1 MTIIPKFR
9 RKEPT
14 ARTGTMTVIE
24 HLEELRHRIVVSSG
38 AILAGAVGG
47 WFLYERVISFMQ
59 HPYCQY
65 VLSVPPAQRP
75 IGGGCKLIFN
85 GLLDGMLVKIQIVF
99 YLGCVLALPIL
110 LYQLWAF
117 IVPGLHE
124 RERKMVVPFI
134 VSSVVLFAAG
144 GAVAI
149 ITLPKALQ
157 FLLGFA
163 GTKFASPLISV
174 TQYVTFYVLVT
185 IAFGVSFLFPVI
197 LVFLEIVGVLHTA
210 QLRKVRRFAILGIAI
225 FAAVITPSSDPY
237 TMLALMIP
245 MVLFY
250 EAAIIIGR
258 LMKK

>member
-1 MTIIPKFR
+1 MTVIPKFR
-9 RKEPT
+9 RKEPQ
-14 ARTGTMTVIE
+14 ARTGTMTVMQ
-24 HLEELRHRIVVSSG
+24 HLEELRHRIVMSSI

-47 WFLYERVISFMQ
+47 WFLYKPVITFMRR
-59 HPYCQY
+59 PYCQY
-65 VLSVPPAQRP
+65 VLSVPKAQQP
-75 IGGGCKLIFN
+75 IGGCKLIFT

-99 YLGCVLALPIL
+99 YLGCVLALPVL
-110 LYQLWAF
+110 LYQLWSF
-117 IVPGLHE
+117 IVPGLHQ

-134 VSSVVLFAAG
+134 ASSVVLFAAG

-149 ITLPKALQ
+149 ITLPKALA

-163 GTKFASPLISV
+163 GPNIASPLISV
-174 TQYVTFYVLVT
+174 TQYVTFYMLVA
-185 IAFGVSFLFPVI
+185 IAFGVSFLFPVV
-197 LVFLEIVGVLHTA
+197 LVFLEMVGVLKSA
-210 QLRKVRRFAILGIAI
+210 QLRKVRRYSILGISI

-258 LMKK
+258 IMKK

>member
-9 RKEPT
+9 RKAPP
-14 ARTGTMTVIE
+14 ARTGTMTVME
-24 HLEELRHRIVVSSG
+24 HLGELRHRIVVASI
-38 AILAGAVGG
+38 AILAGAVVG
-47 WFLYERVISFMQ
+47 WFLYGPVISFMQ
-59 HPYCQY
+59 RPYCEY
-65 VLSVPPAQRP
+65 VGSVPEAQQP
-75 IGGGCKLIFN
+75 IGGCKLIFT

-117 IVPGLHE
+117 IVPGLHD

-134 VSSVVLFAAG
+134 ASSVVLFAAG

-163 GTKFASPLISV
+163 GPDIASPLISI
-174 TQYVTFYVLVT
+174 TQYVTFYVLVA
-185 IAFGVSFLFPVI
+185 IAFGVSFLFPVV
-197 LVFLEIVGVLHTA
+197 LVFLEIVGVLNSL

>member
-1 MTIIPKFR
+1 MTVIPKFR

-14 ARTGTMTVIE
+14 VRTGTMTVME
-24 HLEELRHRIVVSSG
+24 HLEELRKRIVISAF
-38 AILAGAVGG
+38 AILGGAVGG
-47 WFLYERVISFMQ
+47 WFLYNRVILFMQ
-59 HPYCQY
+59 RPYCDY
-65 VLSVPPAQRP
+65 VQSVGKGQQPV
-75 IGGGCKLIFN
+75 GGCKLIFT

-117 IVPGLHE
+117 IVPGLHQ

-134 VSSVVLFAAG
+134 ASSVVLFAAG

-157 FLLGFA
+157 FLLGFNNPEV
-163 GTKFASPLISV
+163 ASPLISV
-174 TQYVTFYVLVT
+174 TQYVTFYVLVA
-185 IAFGVSFLFPVI
+185 IAFGVSFLFPVV
-197 LVFLEIVGVLHTA
+197 LVFLEIVGVLHTR
-210 QLRKVRRFAILGIAI
+210 QLRNVRRFAILGIAI

-250 EAAIIIGR
+250 EAAIIVGR

>member
-1 MTIIPKFR
+1 M
-9 RKEPT
+9 
-14 ARTGTMTVIE
+14 E
-24 HLEELRHRIVVSSG
+24 HLEELRHRIIVAAV

-47 WFLYERVISFMQ
+47 WFLYDRVIRFMQ
-59 HPYCQY
+59 RPYCQY
-65 VLSVPPAQRP
+65 VVSVRKADQP
-75 IGGGCKLIFN
+75 IGGCKLIFT

-99 YLGCVLALPIL
+99 YLGAVLALPIL
-110 LYQLWAF
+110 LYQLWSF

-134 VSSVVLFAAG
+134 ASSVVLFASGA
-144 GAVAI
+144 AVAI
-149 ITLPKALQ
+149 ITLPKALS

-163 GTKFASPLISV
+163 GNTASPLISV
-174 TQYVTFYVLVT
+174 TQYVTFYVLVA
-185 IAFGVSFLFPVI
+185 IAFGVSFLFPVV
-197 LVFLEIVGVLHTA
+197 LVFLEIVGVLSTR
-210 QLRKVRRFAILGIAI
+210 QLRRVRRFAVLGISI

-250 EAAIIIGR
+250 EAAIIVGR

>member
-1 MTIIPKFR
+1 MTVFPRFR
-9 RKEPT
+9 RKEPV

-24 HLEELRHRIVVSSG
+24 HLEELRHRIVISSI
-38 AILAGAVGG
+38 AVLAGSVGG
-47 WFLYERVISFMQ
+47 WFLYQRVITFMQ

-65 VLSVPPAQRP
+65 VGSLPKAQQP
-75 IGGGCKLIFN
+75 VAGCKLIFS
-85 GLLDGMLVKIQIVF
+85 GLLDGVLVKIQIVL

-117 IVPGLHE
+117 IVPGLHQ

-134 VSSVVLFAAG
+134 ASSVVLFAAG

-157 FLLGFA
+157 WLLGFA
-163 GTKFASPLISV
+163 NPQVASPLISV
-174 TQYVTFYVLVT
+174 TQYVTFYVLVA
-185 IAFGVSFLFPVI
+185 IAFGVSFLFPVV

-210 QLRKVRRFAILGIAI
+210 QLRKVRRFAILGISI

>member
-1 MTIIPKFR
+1 MTVIPKFR
-9 RKEPT
+9 RKEPQ
-14 ARTGTMTVIE
+14 ARTGTMTVME
-24 HLEELRHRIVVSSG
+24 HLEELRHRIVISSF

-47 WFLYERVISFMQ
+47 WFLYNRVITFMQ

-65 VLSVPPAQRP
+65 VLSVPKAQQP
-75 IGGGCKLIFN
+75 VGGCRLIFT

-99 YLGCVLALPIL
+99 YLGCVLVLPIL

-117 IVPGLHE
+117 IVPGLHD
-124 RERKMVVPFI
+124 RERKMVTPFI
-134 VSSVVLFAAG
+134 ASSVVLFAAG

-157 FLLGFA
+157 FLLGFNNPQV
-163 GTKFASPLISV
+163 ASPLISI

-185 IAFGVSFLFPVI
+185 IAFGVSFLFPVV
-197 LVFLEIVGVLHTA
+197 LVFLEVVGVLHTA
-210 QLRKVRRFAILGIAI
+210 QLRKVRRFAVLGISI

-258 LMKK
+258 IMKK

>member
-9 RKEPT
+9 RKAPPV
-14 ARTGTMTVIE
+14 RTGTMTVME
-24 HLEELRHRIVVSSG
+24 HLGELRHRIVVSSI
-38 AILAGAVGG
+38 AILAGAVAG
-47 WFLYERVISFMQ
+47 WFLYGPVISFMRR
-59 HPYCQY
+59 PYCQY
-65 VLSVPPAQRP
+65 VLSVPKAQQP
-75 IGGGCKLIFN
+75 IGGCKLIFT

-134 VSSVVLFAAG
+134 ASSVLLFAAG

-163 GTKFASPLISV
+163 GTDIASPLISI
-174 TQYVTFYVLVT
+174 TQYVTFYVLVA
-185 IAFGVSFLFPVI
+185 IAFGVSFLFPVV
-197 LVFLEIVGVLHTA
+197 LVFLEIVGVLNST

>member
-1 MTIIPKFR
+1 
-9 RKEPT
+9 
-14 ARTGTMTVIE
+14 MTVME
-24 HLEELRHRIVVSSG
+24 HLEELRRRIVISSF

-47 WFLYERVISFMQ
+47 WFLYTPVITFMR

-65 VLSVPPAQRP
+65 VQSVPKPNQP
-75 IGGGCKLIFN
+75 IGGCKLIFT

-99 YLGCVLALPIL
+99 YLGCVLVLPIL

-117 IVPGLHE
+117 IVPGLHD

-134 VSSVVLFAAG
+134 ASSVVLFAAG

-163 GTKFASPLISV
+163 GAGIASPLISV

-185 IAFGVSFLFPVI
+185 IAFGVSFLFPVV
-197 LVFLEIVGVLHTA
+197 LVFLEVVGVLHTA
-210 QLRKVRRFAILGIAI
+210 QLRKVRRFAVLGISI

-258 LMKK
+258 IMKK

>member
-1 MTIIPKFR
+1 VTVIPKFR

-14 ARTGTMTVIE
+14 VRTGTMTVME
-24 HLEELRHRIVVSSG
+24 HLEELRRRIVISAF

-47 WFLYERVISFMQ
+47 WFLYERVVTFMQ

-65 VLSVPPAQRP
+65 VLSVPKAQQP
-75 IGGGCKLIFN
+75 IGGCKLIFT

-99 YLGCVLALPIL
+99 YLGAVLALPIL

-134 VSSVVLFAAG
+134 ASSVALFALGAG
-144 GAVAI
+144 VAI
-149 ITLPKALQ
+149 ITLPKALE

-163 GTKFASPLISV
+163 GTNIASPLISV
-174 TQYVTFYVLVT
+174 TQYVTFYVLVA
-185 IAFGVSFLFPVI
+185 IAFGVSFLFPVV
-197 LVFLEIVGVLHTA
+197 LVFLEIVGVLHSR
-210 QLRKVRRFAILGIAI
+210 QLRNVRRFAVLGIAI

-250 EAAIIIGR
+250 EAAIIVGR

>member
-1 MTIIPKFR
+1 
-9 RKEPT
+9 
-14 ARTGTMTVIE
+14 MTVME
-24 HLEELRHRIVVSSG
+24 HLEELRHRIVISSF

-47 WFLYERVISFMQ
+47 WFLYNRVIIFMQ

-65 VLSVPPAQRP
+65 VQSVPKAQQP
-75 IGGGCKLIFN
+75 VGGCRLIFT

-99 YLGCVLALPIL
+99 YLGCVLVLPIL

-117 IVPGLHE
+117 IVPGLHD

-134 VSSVVLFAAG
+134 ASSVVLFAAG

-157 FLLGFA
+157 FLLGFNNPA
-163 GTKFASPLISV
+163 VASPLISV

-185 IAFGVSFLFPVI
+185 IAFGVSFLFPVV
-197 LVFLEIVGVLHTA
+197 LVFLELVGVLKSV
-210 QLRKVRRFAILGIAI
+210 QLRKVRRFSVLGISI

-250 EAAIIIGR
+250 EVAIIIGR
-258 LMKK
+258 IMKK

>member
-1 MTIIPKFR
+1 MTVIPKFR

-14 ARTGTMTVIE
+14 VRTGTMTVME
-24 HLEELRHRIVVSSG
+24 HLEELRKRIVISAL

-47 WFLYERVISFMQ
+47 WFLYNRVILFMQ
-59 HPYCQY
+59 RPYCDY
-65 VLSVPPAQRP
+65 VKSVGKGQQPV
-75 IGGGCKLIFN
+75 GGCKLIFT

-117 IVPGLHE
+117 IVPGLHQ
-124 RERKMVVPFI
+124 RERKMVLPFI
-134 VSSVVLFAAG
+134 ASSVVLFAAG
-144 GAVAI
+144 GTVAI

-157 FLLGFA
+157 FLLGFNNPEV
-163 GTKFASPLISV
+163 ASPLISV
-174 TQYVTFYVLVT
+174 TQYVTFYVLVA
-185 IAFGVSFLFPVI
+185 IAFGVSFLFPVV
-197 LVFLEIVGVLHTA
+197 LVFLEIVGVLHTR
-210 QLRKVRRFAILGIAI
+210 QLRNVRRFAVLGIAI

-250 EAAIIIGR
+250 EAAIIVGR

>member
-1 MTIIPKFR
+1 MTVIPKFR
-9 RKEPT
+9 RKQPT
-14 ARTGTMTVIE
+14 VRTGTMTVME
-24 HLEELRHRIVVSSG
+24 HLEELRHRIVMASI

-47 WFLYERVISFMQ
+47 WFLYNRVISFMQ

-65 VLSVPPAQRP
+65 VSSVPKGSQP
-75 IGGGCKLIFN
+75 IGGCKLIFT

-134 VSSVVLFAAG
+134 ASSVVLFAAG

-157 FLLGFA
+157 FLLGFNNPS
-163 GTKFASPLISV
+163 FASPLISV
-174 TQYVTFYVLVT
+174 TQYVTFYVLVA

-197 LVFLEIVGVLHTA
+197 LVFLEIVGVLNST
-210 QLRKVRRFAILGIAI
+210 QLRKVRRFAILGISI